1 MNSTGYQRFHRL
13 LAVLLSEL
21 IGELVERAARGRRR
35 PSREFVNGDFVR
47 REQR

>member
-1 MNSTGYQRFHRL
+1 MNDKQMDR
-13 LAVLLSEL
+13 VL
-21 IGELVERAARGRRR
+21 ELVGEVVERVRRGRRR